1 MDEQMEGLL
10 EWMSNFIP
18 IFIGPIHAGGLPRGG
33 GASDLFGSLSQ
44 LFGAPCDSGQVFFF
58 SEYI

>member
-1 MDEQMEGLL
+1 
-10 EWMSNFIP
+10 MSNFIP
-18 IFIGPIHAGGLPRGG
+18 IFIGPIHTGGLPRGG
-33 GASDLFGSLSQ
+33 GANDLFGSLSQ